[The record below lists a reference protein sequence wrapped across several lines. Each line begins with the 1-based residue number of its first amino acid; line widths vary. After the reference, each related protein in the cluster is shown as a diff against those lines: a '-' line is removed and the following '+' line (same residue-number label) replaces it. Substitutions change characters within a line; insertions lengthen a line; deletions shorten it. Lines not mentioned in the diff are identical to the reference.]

1 MDTSNASQVLP
12 YNVIDIP
19 LFMVLSELWLHFLSH
34 LPRAFCSIPIGFL
47 AVSQT
52 CPRAFALA
60 VPSACNAFPQYSLCQ
75 LILTLQDSDF
85 PWPPEVAWFSPPLTV
100 PSTLSPIS

>member
-1 MDTSNASQVLP
+1 MDTSKASQVPP

-19 LFMVLSELWLHFLSH
+19 LFMVLSELWLHFLPH

-60 VPSACNAFPQYSLCQ
+60 VPSA
-75 LILTLQDSDF
+75 
-85 PWPPEVAWFSPPLTV
+85 
-100 PSTLSPIS
+100 